1 MAFVRD
7 YGFFRTSGS
16 TSTATLSGLTFT
28 TGDLAVI
35 IIWWYNNLTD
45 AITVA
50 DSGPGGGGG
59 WTKVPGTFKQNP
71 NTGQPFL
78 GAQVWTKQIVT
89 GGTGITVTATFPA
102 TAFFPAMAGCEFSG
116 RDTSSPIDS
125 VASAQGS
132 GVASSGNLTTLTA
145 GCDLFGAVY
154 DDSGTISGPGTGW
167 VIGSLGFTNYLSE
180 ERVGVSIGSYAATS
194 NSGSSVQYNAQVV
207 ALKAPFVAPPPKPVV
222 CIMQ

>member
-7 YGFFRTSGS
+7 YGFFRTTGS

-28 TGDLAVI
+28 VGDLACIV
-35 IIWWYNNLTD
+35 IWWYNNLTD

-50 DSGPGGGGG
+50 DSAGNT
-59 WTKVPGTFKQNP
+59 WTKVPGTFQQNP
-71 NTGQPFL
+71 NTGQPYL
-78 GAQVWTKQIVT
+78 GAQIWTAPIT
-89 GGTGITVTATFPA
+89 NGGSGITITATFPS
-102 TAFFPAMAGCEFSG
+102 TAFYPAMAGCEFSG
-116 RDTSSPIDS
+116 RDNASPIDS
-125 VASAQGS
+125 HASAQGN

-154 DDSGTISGPGTGW
+154 DDTGTITGQGSGW
-167 VIGSLGFTNYLSE
+167 SVGSLGFNNYLSE
-180 ERVGVSIGSYAATS
+180 ERAGVSIGSYAATS
-194 NSGSSVQYNAQVV
+194 NSSSTVQYNAQVV